1 MPQPYSVDLRARVVA
16 AAASQTQADVAAR
29 FAVSAS
35 TVYKWCRRAREAGT
49 VAPKLHAGGG
59 HPTVDAAGAEALGA
73 LVREKSDRTL
83 EELQALYAART
94 GVRPSRS
101 ALSRAVLRLG
111 LRRKKSR

>member
-1 MPQPYSVDLRARVVA
+1 VPQPYSVDLRERVVA

-35 TVYKWCRRAREAGT
+35 TVYKWCRRARESGT
-49 VAPKLHAGGG
+49 VAPKPHAGGG
-59 HPTVDAAGAEALGA
+59 HARVDAAGAEPLAA
-73 LVREKSDRTL
+73 LVRERPDRTL
-83 EELQALYAART
+83 EELQGRYAAAT

>member
-16 AAASQTQADVAAR
+16 AAASQTQAGVAAR
-29 FAVSAS
+29 FAVSES

-49 VAPKLHAGGG
+49 VAPKPHTGGG
-59 HPTVDAAGAEALGA
+59 HPRVDAAGAERLGA
-73 LVREKSDRTL
+73 WLREQNDRTL
-83 EELQALYAART
+83 VELQALYAAAF

>member
-49 VAPKLHAGGG
+49 VAPKPPTGGG
-59 HPTVDAAGAEALGA
+59 RPLVDAAGAEVLGA
-73 LVREKSDRTL
+73 LVRAQSDRTL
-83 EELQALYAART
+83 AELQALYAVRT
-94 GVRPSRS
+94 GVHPSRS

>member
-1 MPQPYSVDLRARVVA
+1 MPQPYSVDLRARVVR

-49 VAPKLHAGGG
+49 VAPKPHTGGG
-59 HPTVDAAGAEALGA
+59 HSRVDAVGAERLGA
-73 LVREKSDRTL
+73 WLREQSDRTL
-83 EELQALYAART
+83 TELQALYGAQFD
-94 GVRPSRS
+94 VRPSRS

-111 LRRKKSR
+111 LRRKKRR